1 MKLQF
6 KATEKYKY
14 HNDGEVG
21 VVRDGD
27 VVDVGDAV
35 GKKLLRDY
43 PNNFF
48 KTKKNAVEGA
58 KNKMLDNR
66 SDTAVKDI
74 EQQAE
79 GTGDAVVEDVEVVAD
94 ADPKKAKPRRANA
107 RRR

>member
-1 MKLQF
+1 MRLQF
-6 KATEKYKY
+6 KATAKYRY

-27 VVDVGDAV
+27 VVNVGDAV

-58 KNKMLDNR
+58 KNKMVDER
-66 SDTAVKDI
+66 SDTAAKDI
-74 EQQAE
+74 DKQAAV
-79 GTGDAVVEDVEVVAD
+79 TGDAVVEDVEVTAD
-94 ADPKKAKPRRANA
+94 TEPKKAKPKRANA